1 MEPDRWLG
9 VEVRHFA
16 ALEAVV
22 REGSFGRAAES
33 LGYTQS
39 AISQQIQTLER
50 LVGERLLERPGGPR
64 AVSLTEAGRL
74 LLRHAEAIIA
84 RLHAAQADMAALASG
99 EGGRLRVGTFQSV
112 GARVLPAVMRRFT
125 AAWPHVTVEL
135 TESSSDEEL
144 LRFVERGELDLAF
157 AMPPLL
163 EGPFE
168 AVELL
173 ADPYVLLVPAEH
185 ELAGATR
192 ANLADIGDLTLIG
205 NRACRS
211 TALAEGE
218 LAQRGVGL
226 DVAFR
231 SDDNGTVQGLVGAG
245 FGVALVPLLATDP
258 RDERISVL
266 ELDPEIPPR
275 RIALGGT
282 ATGIVPLRRVRSS
295 TWPSRSVRR
304 RRFAGA
310 YARLATA
317 SRAASNCSSERRMY
331 ECRQSELGKI
341 PTSSAG
347 IDRSRSS
354 SATSGRMPND
364 QRQRGRFGV
373 LLRVRRH
380 LDHGVDRLPDA
391 GVANGEIA
399 PRHGGPA

>member
-1 MEPDRWLG
+1 MEPDSWLG

-16 ALEAVV
+16 ALEAVA

-74 LLRHAEAIIA
+74 LLRHAEAIVA

-112 GARVLPAVMRRFT
+112 GARVLPAVMRPFT

-144 LRFVERGELDLAF
+144 LRLVERGELDLAF

-163 EGPFE
+163 DGPFD
-168 AVELL
+168 ALELL
-173 ADPYVLLVPAEH
+173 SDPYVLLVPAEH
-185 ELAGATR
+185 D
-192 ANLADIGDLTLIG
+192 LADAARASLADVGDLTLIG

-211 TALAEGE
+211 TSLAEGE

-258 RDERISVL
+258 KDDRISVL

-275 RIALGGT
+275 RIAL
-282 ATGIVPLRRVRSS
+282 AWHRDRHRS
-295 TWPSRSVRR
+295 P
-304 RRFAGA
+304 A
-310 YARLATA
+310 ARAFVDVA
-317 SRAASNCSSERRMY
+317 VEVCADVAAS
-331 ECRQSELGKI
+331 LAL
-341 PTSSAG
+341 T
-347 IDRSRSS
+347 
-354 SATSGRMPND
+354 
-364 QRQRGRFGV
+364 
-373 LLRVRRH
+373 
-380 LDHGVDRLPDA
+380 
-391 GVANGEIA
+391 
-399 PRHGGPA
+399 PA

>member
-1 MEPDRWLG
+1 MFESIMEPDRWLG

-16 ALEAVV
+16 ALEAVA

-64 AVSLTEAGRL
+64 AVFLTEAGRL
-74 LLRHAEAIIA
+74 LLRHAEAIVA

-144 LRFVERGELDLAF
+144 LRFIERGELDLAF

-163 EGPFE
+163 DGPFE
-168 AVELL
+168 ALELL

-185 ELAGATR
+185 DLAEATR
-192 ANLADIGDLTLIG
+192 ASLADVGDLTLIG

-226 DVAFR
+226 DIAFR

-258 RDERISVL
+258 KDERIRVL

-275 RIALGGT
+275 RIAL
-282 ATGIVPLRRVRSS
+282 AWHRDRHRS
-295 TWPSRSVRR
+295 P
-304 RRFAGA
+304 A
-310 YARLATA
+310 ARAFVDVA
-317 SRAASNCSSERRMY
+317 VEVCADVAAS
-331 ECRQSELGKI
+331 LA
-341 PTSSAG
+341 PT
-347 IDRSRSS
+347 
-354 SATSGRMPND
+354 
-364 QRQRGRFGV
+364 
-373 LLRVRRH
+373 
-380 LDHGVDRLPDA
+380 
-391 GVANGEIA
+391 
-399 PRHGGPA
+399 PA

>member
-1 MEPDRWLG
+1 MEPDSWLG

-16 ALEAVV
+16 ALEAVA

-74 LLRHAEAIIA
+74 LLRHAEAIVA

-144 LRFVERGELDLAF
+144 LRLVERGELDLAF

-163 EGPFE
+163 DGPFD
-168 AVELL
+168 ALELL
-173 ADPYVLLVPAEH
+173 SDPYVLLVPAEH
-185 ELAGATR
+185 D
-192 ANLADIGDLTLIG
+192 LADAARASLADVGDLTLIG

-211 TALAEGE
+211 TSLAEGE

-258 RDERISVL
+258 KDDRISVL

-275 RIALGGT
+275 RIAL
-282 ATGIVPLRRVRSS
+282 AWHRDRHRS
-295 TWPSRSVRR
+295 P
-304 RRFAGA
+304 A
-310 YARLATA
+310 ARAFVDVA
-317 SRAASNCSSERRMY
+317 VEVCADVAAS
-331 ECRQSELGKI
+331 LAL
-341 PTSSAG
+341 T
-347 IDRSRSS
+347 
-354 SATSGRMPND
+354 
-364 QRQRGRFGV
+364 
-373 LLRVRRH
+373 
-380 LDHGVDRLPDA
+380 
-391 GVANGEIA
+391 
-399 PRHGGPA
+399 PA

>member
-1 MEPDRWLG
+1 MFESIMEPDRWLG

-16 ALEAVV
+16 ALEAVA
-22 REGSFGRAAES
+22 REGSFGRAATS

-74 LLRHAEAIIA
+74 LLRHAEAIVA

-135 TESSSDEEL
+135 TESPSDEEL

-157 AMPPLL
+157 AMPPLV

-168 AVELL
+168 SKELL

-185 ELAGATR
+185 DLAEATR
-192 ANLADIGDLTLIG
+192 ASLADVGDLTLIG

-226 DVAFR
+226 DIAFR

-258 RDERISVL
+258 KDERIRVL

-275 RIALGGT
+275 RIAL
-282 ATGIVPLRRVRSS
+282 AWHRDRHRS
-295 TWPSRSVRR
+295 P
-304 RRFAGA
+304 A
-310 YARLATA
+310 ARAFTDLAQEACAEVTLA
-317 SRAASNCSSERRMY
+317 
-331 ECRQSELGKI
+331 
-341 PTSSAG
+341 
-347 IDRSRSS
+347 
-354 SATSGRMPND
+354 
-364 QRQRGRFGV
+364 
-373 LLRVRRH
+373 
-380 LDHGVDRLPDA
+380 LPV
-391 GVANGEIA
+391 VA
-399 PRHGGPA
+399 